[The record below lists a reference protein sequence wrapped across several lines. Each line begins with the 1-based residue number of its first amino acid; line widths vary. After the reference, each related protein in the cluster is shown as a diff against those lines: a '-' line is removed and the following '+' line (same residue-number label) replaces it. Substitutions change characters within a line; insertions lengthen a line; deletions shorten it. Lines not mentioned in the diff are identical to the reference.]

1 MTIYDVDCNIN
12 DLRKIA
18 SRQQRE
24 IKQKDEAIDIYKET
38 IEKISA
44 EVDRNHLGSVKDF
57 ENKIKTIL
65 ADCES
70 KLVSSQ

>member
-1 MTIYDVDCNIN
+1 MIIYDENFNVA
-12 DLRKIA
+12 DLRKVA
-18 SRQQRE
+18 NSQQKE
-24 IKQKDEAIDIYKET
+24 LKQKDEVIDIYKDT

-44 EVDRNHLGSVKDF
+44 ELKRNHLGSVKDL

-65 ADCES
+65 ADSES

>member
-1 MTIYDVDCNIN
+1 MITYDEDFNVE
-12 DLRKIA
+12 DLQKIA
-18 SRQQRE
+18 NRQQRE
-24 IKQKDEAIDIYKET
+24 IKQKDEVIAIYKET

-44 EVDRNHLGSVKDF
+44 EADRNHLGSVKDF